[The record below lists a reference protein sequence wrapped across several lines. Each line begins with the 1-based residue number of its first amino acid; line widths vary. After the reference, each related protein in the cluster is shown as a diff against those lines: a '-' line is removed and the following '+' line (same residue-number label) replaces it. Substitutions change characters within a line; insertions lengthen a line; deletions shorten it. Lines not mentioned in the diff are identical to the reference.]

1 MFSPSRRP
9 LPHHS
14 ISPQSNP
21 ESPPPTPSPAVSPLH
36 ISAPPPPPT
45 PPPPGG
51 SSWKVAQTSIV
62 GYSQSELKSGNT
74 AAGAQFVAVGAE
86 AMDLTDIVPTGYNK
100 DTYEGGTIYIQ
111 SLDYKGKM
119 VTGSAYYWY
128 DDEDGT
134 GWFDG
139 SDEEVVKGQVTFAP
153 GEAVWIRANSTS
165 EKLQSSGEVAAT
177 SIDVYLRSGNK
188 LICNPTPVA
197 VNWND
202 DDNNGKFIS
211 VSGYGEDYE
220 GGSIYA
226 QQLDY
231 RGKMVTGSAYYW
243 YDDEDGTGWFDGSD
257 EFVENVS
264 LPAGAGI
271 WVKANSTS
279 EKVNFPAAL

>member
-1 MFSPSRRP
+1 
-9 LPHHS
+9 
-14 ISPQSNP
+14 
-21 ESPPPTPSPAVSPLH
+21 
-36 ISAPPPPPT
+36 
-45 PPPPGG
+45 
-51 SSWKVAQTSIV
+51 V

-74 AAGAQFVAVGAE
+74 AAGAQFIAVGGE

-100 DTYEGGTIYIQ
+100 ETYEGGSIYIQ
-111 SLDYKGKM
+111 SLDYRGKS
-119 VTGSAYYWY
+119 VSGSTYYWY

-139 SDEEVVKGQVTFAP
+139 SDELVVKGQVTYAA
-153 GEAVWIRANSTS
+153 GEAVWIKANSTS
-165 EKLQSSGEVAAT
+165 EKLQSSGQVADT

-202 DDNNGKFIS
+202 DDDNGKFIS
-211 VSGYGEDYE
+211 VSGYNKATYE
-220 GGSIYA
+220 GGSINV

-231 RGKMVTGSAYYW
+231 KGKSVAGSSFYW

-257 EFVENVS
+257 EFVENVT

-279 EKVNFPAAL
+279 EKINFPAAL